1 MSRQAS
7 IKKNEIPEGWSEDA
21 ADFINKVCIQ
31 ILIRQLLQRKP
42 VNRLGL
48 RGANEVKEHSWF
60 KDYPWKALYEKKVVP
75 KYVPKIGDN
84 FDKKYCE
91 QPDKIGEETKERY
104 EKYLREES
112 TQTIFKDFYY
122 YNEENDHPISIS
134 KIPTHRD
141 NKIVIKKD
149 YVKKELLRENNSYT
163 LLKKNN
169 DIKQFSVNPIP
180 NLVVGNMF
188 EKMKMEKST
197 SSIIEKSAS
206 SMIDN
211 RFKLKKNTASMS
223 TSSLVLK
230 NSMLK
235 NSRQIS
241 NLGASNSSISNSNII
256 GSTSGMGNTSRTSN
270 LSSHAHKRTSSS
282 IKPISIN
289 YNLMFK

>member
-42 VNRLGL
+42 INRLGL

-60 KDYPWKALYEKKVVP
+60 KDYPWKALCEKKVVP

-122 YNEENDHPISIS
+122 YNEENDPVSIS

-141 NKIVIKKD
+141 KIVKKE

-169 DIKQFSVNPIP
+169 DIKQFSINPIP

-188 EKMKMEKST
+188 EKMKMEKS
-197 SSIIEKSAS
+197 AS
-206 SMIDN
+206 SAIDN
-211 RFKLKKNTASMS
+211 RFKLKKNTATMS

-230 NSMLK
+230 NS
-235 NSRQIS
+235 RQIS
-241 NLGASNSSISNSNII
+241 NLASNSSISNSNII
-256 GSTSGMGNTSRTSN
+256 GSTSGMGNTSRNSN
-270 LSSHAHKRTSSS
+270 LSSHKRTSSS